1 MKTYYFISYRWQRD
15 GMTYWNFGHD
25 VTDIHPI
32 NWIRDSP
39 GPTENYAIVFY
50 AEISKEKYEE
60 FEGDW

>member
-1 MKTYYFISYRWQRD
+1 
-15 GMTYWNFGHD
+15 MTYWNFGHD